1 MKKIVAL
8 VLSLVM
14 VLGLATTA
22 FGAVT
27 VKTENID
34 VEDWVATYF
43 ADNTKVVFVEGDELL
58 KTTFADYSETVNGE
72 TTNYYG
78 VTVYEGIEVDGTDY
92 AAVEVA
98 KAAANAQFE
107 TETGK
112 VIYVYVFEAEYL
124 DDVDFYAED
133 VASAYT
139 APNLSG
145 DCGTCATGYY
155 TVGVMKYAPY
165 STEALPTLAVYKDE
179 IVLLGAEA
187 TIVPHTC
194 LDDDGTDCK
203 WNVKDNKVVS
213 VTCEC
218 DETYKVVQSIKGLKT
233 GTYAPVAYKAD
244 ADSTTEVNY
253 VVFVETVADTDAD
266 TTTEK
271 VTSAETFDAGIA
283 MYVGMSVMAAA
294 GSAVVLKKKD

>member
-165 STEALPTLAVYKDE
+165 STEALPTLAVYKNE
-179 IVLLGAEA
+179 IVLLGDEAE
-187 TIVPHTC
+187 IVPHTC
-194 LDDDGTDCK
+194 LADDGTACK

-233 GTYAPVAYKAD
+233 GTYAPVEYKAD
-244 ADSTTEVNY
+244 QDSTTEANY
-253 VVFVETVADTDAD
+253 VVFVETVADTVVD
-266 TTTEK
+266 TTEK
-271 VTSAETFDAGIA
+271 VESAETFDAGIA